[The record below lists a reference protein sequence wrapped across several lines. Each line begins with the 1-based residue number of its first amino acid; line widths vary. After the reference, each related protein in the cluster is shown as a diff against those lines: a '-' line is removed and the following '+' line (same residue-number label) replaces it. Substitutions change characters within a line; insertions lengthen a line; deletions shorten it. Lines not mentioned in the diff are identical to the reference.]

1 MDPKGSGGM
10 IIADERS
17 SATEKALERAHLLVD
32 YGVPIFRGRLRV
44 DGNPEPTDRRWKNW
58 QKTKPSHDAVD
69 GWEPGEALCGVMG
82 STFDVLDIDP
92 RSGGSLSFKRLA
104 RELGEDGPEVYWE
117 VWTPSGGRH
126 LYIACLDIGKHTG
139 FLKGLDLQG
148 GRSDGT
154 SRGFV
159 FLPPTVRPSKVTG
172 EVLHYRSKHDPIRPP
187 ATDTGCELL
196 REYIEDSLGSTEERN
211 PVSKRTPIE
220 LLRRECIEAEGG
232 GQREALLRYTH
243 ELERQGMDR
252 VDIIKNLIVL
262 VREMPVYD
270 TRNPWYPANRRPR
283 PDWWLRG
290 LLHKPGVVLPDATE
304 EEAAELADLKEVQP
318 ESTGLIEW
326 VSEIDE
332 AALSWLWYGRIA
344 FGEMTLLDGAKGKG
358 KSFIT
363 YDLIARATRGLPMPG
378 EDEPECGP
386 IKVMVFTD
394 EGGWDTTIRPR
405 LRASG
410 ADLSKV
416 ARVSPEAVRKNW
428 GLPEGAK
435 YIGKAIAQAGA
446 RLAVFD
452 PITDML
458 GENTQSHNDASVR
471 LALRPLAIEMGKYGC
486 AGFAI
491 RHFNKMT
498 GVGARNRGSGST
510 AFQNRARVHMVTGEL
525 PHGHAEKFG
534 LALVDTNL
542 TSREGIDGVWGY
554 NIVDSQVPTGDRQGS
569 HHGRIEW
576 GGIAEGVTADV
587 LVDGD
592 GQKKGGQQATRIM
605 ETVEVLSELFQE
617 KDTWTS
623 AEVMTALRDS
633 DCSTRKD
640 VLNRAKEQLG
650 IRSTPIREK
659 GRPGIQGW
667 NWTTRKAKVGREEE
681 DDG

>member
-1 MDPKGSGGM
+1 MSLP
-10 IIADERS
+10 DERS
-17 SATEKALERAHLLVD
+17 SATDKALERAHLLVD
-32 YGVPIFRGRLRV
+32 YGVPVFRGRLRN
-44 DGNPEPTDRRWKNW
+44 DGNPDPNDRRWKNW
-58 QKTKPSHDAVD
+58 QHTQPSHEMVD
-69 GWEPGEALCGVMG
+69 RWKPGEALCAVTGH
-82 STFDVLDIDP
+82 TFDVLDIDP

-126 LYIACLDIGKHTG
+126 LYIAMLDIGKHTG

-172 EVLHYRSKHDPIRPP
+172 EVLRYRSKSDPVRPP
-187 ATDTGCELL
+187 ATDTGCDLL
-196 REYIEDSLGSTEERN
+196 RVYIEDALGGTEERTT
-211 PVSKRTPIE
+211 VSSKRTPIE
-220 LLRRECIEAEGG
+220 KLRMACIEAEGG
-232 GQREALLRYTH
+232 EQRGALLKYVH
-243 ELERQGMDR
+243 ELERMGQAEEE
-252 VDIIKNLIVL
+252 IIPNLILL
-262 VREMPVYD
+262 VREMPVYNTKD
-270 TRNPWYPANRRPR
+270 PWYPATRRPR
-283 PDWWLRG
+283 PDWHLRG
-290 LLHKPGVVLPDATE
+290 LLHRKGAVKPDATP
-304 EEAAELADLKEVQP
+304 EEAAELASLNEVQP
-318 ESTGLIEW
+318 ESAGLIQW
-326 VSEIDE
+326 VSEVDE
-332 AALSWLWYGRIA
+332 ANLSWLWYGRIA

-363 YDLIARATRGLPMPG
+363 YDIIASATRGLPMPG

-386 IKVMVFTD
+386 ITVIVFTD

-405 LRASG
+405 LRAAG
-410 ADLSKV
+410 ADLTRV

-428 GLPEGAK
+428 GLPDGAK
-435 YIGKAIAQAGA
+435 YIGKAVQQSQA
-446 RLAVFD
+446 RLAIFD

-458 GENTQSHNDASVR
+458 GESTQTHNDASVR
-471 LALRPLAIEMGKYGC
+471 LALRPLAVELSKYGC

-491 RHFNKMT
+491 RHFNKMS

-525 PHGHAEKFG
+525 PAGHAEKFG
-534 LALVDTNL
+534 LAIVDTNL

-554 NIVDSQVPTGDRQGS
+554 NIVDSDVPTGDRQGS
-569 HHGRIEW
+569 FHGRIEW

-592 GQKKGGQQATRIM
+592 GQKQGGAAATKM
-605 ETVEVLSELFQE
+605 LEVTEVLGELFAE

-623 AEVMTALRDS
+623 ADIIATLKES
-633 DCSTRKD
+633 GCSTRKD
-640 VLNRAKEQLG
+640 ILGRAKEVMG

-667 NWTTRKAKVGREEE
+667 NWTISKAKVGKEEEE